1 MNPKRSLILVVVVVL
16 FMLALYWNDQ
26 SNAVEK
32 TVAASPSVSVRP
44 EVPAPQD
51 EFVQK
56 ETQTAAPA
64 VDPINKALEPA
75 PATDEVDRTFSKNLK
90 SIVSCLGGDTRNI
103 PDASEPNLTS
113 LLDTLKPVIGDN
125 VVYMDDWNEVVMD
138 YSDGTKK
145 KFRTEVSYEDV
156 NNPTR
161 YLMVYKMSPDGPP
174 MLEDLDSSKTTNPSD
189 DFVQYLKAGSS
200 LEIEEKGGRV
210 YFQNGEEMI
219 AVEKDGKLE
228 SINME
233 VKSNNTVRTVTC
245 SELNSVNGGCTC
257 E

>member
-1 MNPKRSLILVVVVVL
+1 MSPKRSLVLVVLVVL

-26 SNAVEK
+26 SQKVENTVSVNPDASARVQPALQENFTQSENTPPPSVEVSKKMAEESEAVSSEIEK
-32 TVAASPSVSVRP
+32 T
-44 EVPAPQD
+44 
-51 EFVQK
+51 
-56 ETQTAAPA
+56 
-64 VDPINKALEPA
+64 
-75 PATDEVDRTFSKNLK
+75 FSNNLK
-90 SIVSCLGGDTRNI
+90 SIVTCLGGD
-103 PDASEPNLTS
+103 PKGVGDAAEPNLTS
-113 LLDTLKPVIGDN
+113 MLEALKPVVGDN

-156 NNPTR
+156 NNPTK
-161 YLMVYKMSPDGPP
+161 YLMVYKLSPDGPP
-174 MLEDLDSSKTTNPSD
+174 TMEDLDSTKTTNPSD

-219 AVEKDGKLE
+219 TVERDGKLE

-233 VKSNNTVRTVTC
+233 VKTNNAVRTVTC
-245 SELNSVNGGCTC
+245 SDLNSVNGGCTC